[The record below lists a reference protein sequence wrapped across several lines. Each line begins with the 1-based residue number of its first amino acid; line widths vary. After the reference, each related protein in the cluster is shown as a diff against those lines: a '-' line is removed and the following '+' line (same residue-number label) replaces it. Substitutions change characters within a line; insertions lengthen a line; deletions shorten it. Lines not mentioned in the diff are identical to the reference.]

1 MSRYNFVKEHKAI
14 GRAPTRDIDDLLAT
28 WPKIV
33 DYTGL
38 SEYESKVYLS
48 LLVLGSS
55 GARKLSLHCRVPRT
69 KVYGTLR
76 KLKDNG
82 LVVEIPGSPRVFT
95 PSNPAEAFEALL
107 DDSRRRAMDFDA
119 VLQALTRTHEKKR
132 DEAHPRK
139 KIVWY
144 IEEEGETKRKCL
156 EMIGRSQRSL
166 TILTNEDGLGLL
178 FNSAHRL
185 LDNNNDRGLRVTL
198 YSPLDPKTSSLAREL
213 SYVVQINKVDFTAPV
228 VFINSDDEQ
237 FLLAR
242 IASKE
247 GTCFFEDSIFSGE
260 EELLA
265 LLSMTL
271 LKPMRR
277 TTPRKND
284 EGRGFEG
291 LGASKKSH
299 GSVHKRF

>member
-1 MSRYNFVKEHKAI
+1 MSRYAFVKEDK
-14 GRAPTRDIDDLLAT
+14 PTRRSSTWDIDNLLAT

-33 DYTGL
+33 DYTSL

-48 LLVLGSS
+48 LLILGSS
-55 GARKLSLHCRVPRT
+55 GARRLSLHCRVPRT

-76 KLKDNG
+76 KLIDNG
-82 LVVEIPGSPRVFT
+82 LVVEIPGSPKSFT

-107 DDSRRRAMDFDA
+107 DDFRRRAMDFDA

-132 DEAHPRK
+132 DEARPRK

-185 LDNNNDRGLRVTL
+185 LDENNDRGIRVTL
-198 YSPLDPKTSSLAREL
+198 HSPLDPRISSLAREL
-213 SYVVQINKVDFTAPV
+213 SYVVQINKVDFTAPII
-228 VFINSDDEQ
+228 FINSDDEQ

-247 GTCFFEDSIFSGE
+247 GAYFFENSIFSGE
-260 EELLA
+260 EEILA

-271 LKPMRR
+271 LEPERR
-277 TTPRKND
+277 TRPGQN
-284 EGRGFEG
+284 EGG
-291 LGASKKSH
+291 
-299 GSVHKRF
+299 

>member
-1 MSRYNFVKEHKAI
+1 MSRYAFVKEHKPS
-14 GRAPTRDIDDLLAT
+14 RRTRTRDIDDLLAT

-48 LLVLGSS
+48 LLILGSS
-55 GARKLSLHCRVPRT
+55 GARRLSLHCRVPRT

-76 KLKDNG
+76 KLIDNG
-82 LVVEIPGSPRVFT
+82 LVVEIPGSPKIFT
-95 PSNPAEAFEALL
+95 PSNPDEAFEALL
-107 DDSRRRAMDFDA
+107 DNFRRRALDFDA

-132 DEAHPRK
+132 EEARPRK

-144 IEEEGETKRKCL
+144 IEEKGETKRKFF

-185 LDNNNDRGLRVTL
+185 LDENNNRGIQVILH
-198 YSPLDPKTSSLAREL
+198 SPLDPRTSSLAREL
-213 SYVVQINKVDFTAPV
+213 SYVVQISKVDFTAPV
-228 VFINSDDEQ
+228 IFINSDDEQ

-242 IASKE
+242 IASRE

-271 LKPMRR
+271 LKPEKR
-277 TTPRKND
+277 TRPRKND
-284 EGRGFEG
+284 
-291 LGASKKSH
+291 
-299 GSVHKRF
+299 

>member
-1 MSRYNFVKEHKAI
+1 MSRYASVKEHRPLKR
-14 GRAPTRDIDDLLAT
+14 GRTLDIEDLLAI

-33 DYTGL
+33 NYTGL

-76 KLKDNG
+76 KLIDNG
-82 LVVEIPGSPRVFT
+82 LVVEIPGSPKIFT
-95 PSNPAEAFEALL
+95 PSNPGDSFEALL
-107 DDSRRRAMDFDA
+107 DEYWIKAQDFDA
-119 VLQALTRTHEKKR
+119 VLQALTKTHEMKR
-132 DEAHPRK
+132 DDARPRK

-166 TILTNEDGLGLL
+166 SILTNEDGLGLL

-185 LDNNNDRGLRVTL
+185 LDEINDRGIRVTL
-198 YSPLDPKTSSLAREL
+198 HSPLDPRTSSLAREL
-213 SYVVQINKVDFTAPV
+213 SYVVQINKVDFAAPV
-228 VFINSDDEQ
+228 LFINSDDEQ

-242 IASKE
+242 IASQE
-247 GTCFFEDSIFSGE
+247 GTDLFEDSIFSGE
-260 EELLA
+260 EEILSLLT
-265 LLSMTL
+265 MTL
-271 LKPMRR
+271 LNSEDKARP
-277 TTPRKND
+277 
-284 EGRGFEG
+284 G
-291 LGASKKSH
+291 
-299 GSVHKRF
+299 

>member
-1 MSRYNFVKEHKAI
+1 MSRYAFVKEHKSTRRV
-14 GRAPTRDIDDLLAT
+14 RARDIDDLLAI

-48 LLVLGSS
+48 LLILGSS
-55 GARKLSLHCRVPRT
+55 GARRLSLHCRVPRT

-76 KLKDNG
+76 KLIDNG
-82 LVVEIPGSPRVFT
+82 LVVEIPGSPKVFT

-107 DDSRRRAMDFDA
+107 DDFRRRALDFDA
-119 VLQALTRTHEKKR
+119 VLQALTRTHEIKR
-132 DEAHPRK
+132 DEARPRK

-166 TILTNEDGLGLL
+166 KILTNEDGLGLL

-185 LDNNNDRGLRVTL
+185 LDENNDRGIRVTL
-198 YSPLDPKTSSLAREL
+198 YSPLDPRTSSLAREL

-228 VFINSDDEQ
+228 IFINSDDEQ

-242 IASKE
+242 ITSRE
-247 GTCFFEDSIFSGE
+247 GAYLFNDSIFSRD

-265 LLSMTL
+265 LLSIIFL
-271 LKPMRR
+271 EPE
-277 TTPRKND
+277 RKTSPGESD
-284 EGRGFEG
+284 SGERLEGS
-291 LGASKKSH
+291 GASKQPH
-299 GSVHKRF
+299 GTVHKRL

>member
-1 MSRYNFVKEHKAI
+1 MSRYAFVKEHKPTR
-14 GRAPTRDIDDLLAT
+14 RARTRDIDNLLAT

-48 LLVLGSS
+48 LLILGSS
-55 GARKLSLHCRVPRT
+55 GARRLSLHCRVPRT

-76 KLKDNG
+76 KLIDNG
-82 LVVEIPGSPRVFT
+82 LVVEIPGSPKVFM

-107 DDSRRRAMDFDA
+107 DDFRRRALDFDA

-132 DEAHPRK
+132 DDARPRK

-144 IEEEGETKRKCL
+144 IEEEGETMRKCL
-156 EMIGRSQRSL
+156 EMIGKSQRSL

-185 LDNNNDRGLRVTL
+185 LDENNNRGIRVIL
-198 YSPLDPKTSSLAREL
+198 HSPLDPKTSSLAREL

-228 VFINSDDEQ
+228 IFINSDDER

-242 IASKE
+242 IAARE
-247 GTCFFEDSIFSGE
+247 GAILFEDSIFSGE

-265 LLSMTL
+265 LLSMIL
-271 LKPMRR
+271 FEPDRAIQG
-277 TTPRKND
+277 
-284 EGRGFEG
+284 EGIGGSRAS
-291 LGASKKSH
+291 GASKQPHASI
-299 GSVHKRF
+299 HKRL

>member
-1 MSRYNFVKEHKAI
+1 MSRYAFVKEHKSTRRV
-14 GRAPTRDIDDLLAT
+14 RARDIDDLLAI

-48 LLVLGSS
+48 LLILGSS
-55 GARKLSLHCRVPRT
+55 GARRLSLHCRVPRT

-76 KLKDNG
+76 KLIDNG
-82 LVVEIPGSPRVFT
+82 LVVEIPGSPKVFT

-107 DDSRRRAMDFDA
+107 DDFRRRALDFDA
-119 VLQALTRTHEKKR
+119 VLQALTRTHEIKR
-132 DEAHPRK
+132 DEARPRK

-166 TILTNEDGLGLL
+166 KILTNEDGLGLL

-185 LDNNNDRGLRVTL
+185 LDENNDRGIRVTL
-198 YSPLDPKTSSLAREL
+198 YSPLDPRTSSLAREL

-228 VFINSDDEQ
+228 IFINSDDEQ

-242 IASKE
+242 ITSRE
-247 GTCFFEDSIFSGE
+247 GAYLFNDSIFSRD

-265 LLSMTL
+265 LLSIIFL
-271 LKPMRR
+271 EPERR
-277 TTPRKND
+277 TNPGESDSGERL
-284 EGRGFEG
+284 EGS
-291 LGASKKSH
+291 GASKQPH
-299 GSVHKRF
+299 GTVHKRL

>member
-1 MSRYNFVKEHKAI
+1 MSRYAFVKGQKPTR
-14 GRAPTRDIDDLLAT
+14 RARTRDIDDLLAT

-48 LLVLGSS
+48 LLSLGSS
-55 GARKLSLHCRVPRT
+55 GARRLSLHCRVPRT

-76 KLKDNG
+76 KLIDNG
-82 LVVEIPGSPRVFT
+82 PVVEIPGSPKVFT

-107 DDSRRRAMDFDA
+107 DDFRRKALDFDE
-119 VLQALTRTHEKKR
+119 VLQALTRTHENKR
-132 DEAHPRK
+132 EEARPRK

-185 LDNNNDRGLRVTL
+185 LDENNDRGIRVTL
-198 YSPLDPKTSSLAREL
+198 HSPLDPRTSALAREL
-213 SYVVQINKVDFTAPV
+213 SYVVQVNKVDFKAPV
-228 VFINSDDEQ
+228 IFINSDDEQ

-247 GTCFFEDSIFSGE
+247 EAHFFEDSIFSGE

-265 LLSMTL
+265 LFSITL
-271 LKPMRR
+271 LEPDRR
-277 TTPRKND
+277 TRPGEND
-284 EGRGFEG
+284 
-291 LGASKKSH
+291 
-299 GSVHKRF
+299 

>member
-1 MSRYNFVKEHKAI
+1 MSRYASVKEHKPVKR
-14 GRAPTRDIDDLLAT
+14 GRTLDIDDLLAI

-33 DYTGL
+33 NYTGL

-76 KLKDNG
+76 KLIENG
-82 LVVEIPGSPRVFT
+82 LVVEIPGSPKIFT
-95 PSNPAEAFEALL
+95 PSNPGDAFDVLL
-107 DDSRRRAMDFDA
+107 NEYWLKAQDFDA
-119 VLQALTRTHEKKR
+119 VLQALTKTHERKR
-132 DEAHPRK
+132 DEARPRK

-156 EMIGRSQRSL
+156 EIIGRSQRSL

-185 LDNNNDRGLRVTL
+185 LDEINDRGIRVTL
-198 YSPLDPKTSSLAREL
+198 HSPLDPRTSSLAREL

-228 VFINSDDEQ
+228 LFINSDDEQ
-237 FLLAR
+237 FMLAR
-242 IASKE
+242 IASRE
-247 GTCFFEDSIFSGE
+247 GADLFEESIFSGE

-265 LLSMTL
+265 LLTMTL
-271 LKPMRR
+271 LDP
-277 TTPRKND
+277 
-284 EGRGFEG
+284 EGRARPG
-291 LGASKKSH
+291 
-299 GSVHKRF
+299 